1 MPLNNIDYSKTIIYK
16 IVCNDL
22 NIKDVYIGHTT
33 DFIRRKQTHRKNCS
47 QESSYKYNTK
57 LYSFIRDN
65 GGFNNFQMLMIETF
79 ECKNGNEARTRE
91 RYWYEE
97 LKPNLNSRLPFITK
111 QEYLENHRKQKREY
125 DKKYREINREKI
137 LEAKR
142 VWSKHKYEKKKQ
154 QQAEANI

>member
-91 RYWYEE
+91 RYWYE
-97 LKPNLNSRLPFITK
+97 LLNANLNSCRPIQT
-111 QEYLENHRKQKREY
+111 ERERKDRDEKYMCACGVELRKDGRKRHETSFTH
-125 DKKYREINREKI
+125 I
-137 LEAKR
+137 
-142 VWSKHKYEKKKQ
+142 SKTQ
-154 QQAEANI
+154 SLFTS